1 VSPYWSQALEAA
13 GEHLL
18 TALAAGTA
26 LVCLLSA
33 LVLLRDRM
41 ARADAPDGAYYVGR
55 WDAAGLTVYFVGYQH
70 IARLAHAGAPAL
82 PAWGPGGHTE
92 RLAAVMLCHRTGRRH
107 PPDRLVTALAL
118 WLEDQP
124 SDGFVLEA
132 ADLDQMIGAPFA
144 GRRRLQPDRRA
155 PQRTR

>member
-1 VSPYWSQALEAA
+1 VSPYWSQALEVA
-13 GEHLL
+13 GRHLL

-26 LVCLLSA
+26 GVCLLSA

-41 ARADAPDGAYYVGR
+41 APADAPEGAYYVGR
-55 WDAAGLTVYFVGYQH
+55 RDAAGLTVYFVGYHH

-107 PPDRLVTALAL
+107 PPERQVAALAL

-132 ADLDQMIGAPFA
+132 ADLDRMVGAPFA
-144 GRRRLQPDRRA
+144 GRRRLQTNDRA
-155 PQRTR
+155 PLRAR